1 MHTDFFCSFKGASCL
16 SYFCTLLHVIQY
28 TLISTLYAK
37 KKRTTARLK
46 HVGKQLPIE
55 AIDSRRTS
63 PPDVNAPTDYPI
75 AEAVNPLWKKR
86 ESIVH
91 KADHLYFIPVSY
103 THLRAHETPDHLLC
117 RLLLKKKKKT

>member
-16 SYFCTLLHVIQY
+16 SYFRTLLHVIQY

-46 HVGKQLPIE
+46 HVGKQLPVE

-63 PPDVNAPTDYPI
+63 PSDVNAPTDYPL

-91 KADHLYFIPVSY
+91 KADHLYFCLLY
-103 THLRAHETPDHLLC
+103 TSPSPRDRTRSRMP
-117 RLLLKKKKKT
+117 